1 MEIVINKGNGIKFS
15 VSIEGMPSI
24 YEMRNALYTALQQ
37 EGYTEEFLED
47 VFNLQKDNDCQLEPT
62 DDYFTEKLESALEE
76 VGKTTEIE
84 DKANQIQAIVENT
97 EENVRVLWVVRDRHE
112 IDEAVKALDR
122 ECFKGFVAMAEWDTI
137 AIRKKLDITSP
148 RNERSVS
155 VVISTRFIPNAN
167 FTHVV

>member
-47 VFNLQKDNDCQLEPT
+47 LFNLQKDN
-62 DDYFTEKLESALEE
+62 DYFTEKLESALEE

-84 DKANQIQAIVENT
+84 CKANQIQAIVENT
-97 EENVRVLWVVRDRHE
+97 EETVRVLWVVGNRYE

-122 ECFKGFVAMAEWDTI
+122 ECFKGFVARDEWDTV
-137 AIRKKLDITSP
+137 AICKEPDINSP
-148 RNERSVS
+148 IVERSVS